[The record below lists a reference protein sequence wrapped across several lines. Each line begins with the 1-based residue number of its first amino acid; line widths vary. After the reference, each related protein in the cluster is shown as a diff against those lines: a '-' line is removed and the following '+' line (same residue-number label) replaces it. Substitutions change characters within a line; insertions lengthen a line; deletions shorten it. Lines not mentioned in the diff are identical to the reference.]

1 MIRDYWCTFQ
11 RWLSTM
17 FVALFPILVLGQ
29 SQTGKASFVSDEL
42 HGLETASGAKYD
54 KFAFTAA
61 HLSLPFGTTVKVTNL
76 WNGKSVEVV
85 INDRG
90 PFAPGRIIDVSK
102 QAAIELQMISAGVV
116 DVRIETVEGKV
127 QDVNTSA
134 VTTESTTTSTN
145 TASSTTVRGDGTFK
159 LTVTS
164 QNNLTGY
171 GIQVGSFS
179 DYLRLMKK
187 VEELNAKGFPDI
199 YVNTAVVKG
208 TRYFRIVVGN
218 FEHKEQAEL
227 YLLSVK
233 SKGFDGYLV
242 NHQVK

>member
-1 MIRDYWCTFQ
+1 M
-11 RWLSTM
+11 LSAAM
-17 FVALFPILVLGQ
+17 AVKAQ
-29 SQTGKASFVSDEL
+29 SETGKASFINDEL
-42 HGLETASGAKYD
+42 HGLETASGEKYD

-61 HLSLPFGTTVKVTNL
+61 HLSLPFGTKVKVTNL
-76 WNGKSVEVV
+76 WNGKSTIVK

-90 PFAPGRIIDVSK
+90 PFSPGRIIDVSM
-102 QAAIELQMISAGVV
+102 QAAIELQMVTAGVI
-116 DVRIETVEGKV
+116 DVRIETVTDDEIVASETVTTDRKPKATPV
-127 QDVNTSA
+127 VENTS
-134 VTTESTTTSTN
+134 
-145 TASSTTVRGDGTFK
+145 VRGDGTFK
-159 LTVTS
+159 LTVTQ

-171 GIQVGSFS
+171 GVQVGSFS

-199 YVNTAVVKG
+199 YVNTAMVKG

-218 FEHKEQAEL
+218 FEYKEQADL

-242 NHQVK
+242 SHQVKN